1 VQQPELAVPSSE
13 TLASIR
19 LAVFDFDGVFTDN
32 HVWVDGEGGE
42 IVRCSRADGLGLR
55 RLSEVGVDALVVS
68 METAPVVS
76 ARMRKLGVACLQ
88 GIEEKLPVLREEAAA
103 REIGLDAVAY
113 VGNDVNDAECLEAV
127 GLPVCPADAWPAAR
141 ELASWVLTRSGGEG
155 CVREFCDAVWMAHVG
170 ARA

>member
-1 VQQPELAVPSSE
+1 VQQAEPPPE
-13 TLASIR
+13 TLASVR

-32 HVWVDGEGGE
+32 YVWVDGDGGE
-42 IVRCSRADGLGLR
+42 TVRCCRADGLGLQ
-55 RLSEVGVDALVVS
+55 RLREAGVDALVIS

-76 ARMRKLGVACLQ
+76 ARARKLGVACLQ
-88 GIEEKLPVLREEAAA
+88 GIEEKLPVLREEAAG
-103 REIGLDAVAY
+103 RGIGLEAVAY
-113 VGNDVNDAECLEAV
+113 VGNDVNDAECLGAV
-127 GLPVCPADAWPAAR
+127 GLPVCPADAWPEAR

>member
-1 VQQPELAVPSSE
+1 M
-13 TLASIR
+13 
-19 LAVFDFDGVFTDN
+19 
-32 HVWVDGEGGE
+32 
-42 IVRCSRADGLGLR
+42 
-55 RLSEVGVDALVVS
+55 DALVVS

-76 ARMRKLGVACLQ
+76 ARARKLGVACLQ

-103 REIGLDAVAY
+103 RGIGLDAVAY
-113 VGNDVNDAECLEAV
+113 VGNDVNDAECLGAV
-127 GLPVCPADAWPAAR
+127 GLPVCPADAWPEAR